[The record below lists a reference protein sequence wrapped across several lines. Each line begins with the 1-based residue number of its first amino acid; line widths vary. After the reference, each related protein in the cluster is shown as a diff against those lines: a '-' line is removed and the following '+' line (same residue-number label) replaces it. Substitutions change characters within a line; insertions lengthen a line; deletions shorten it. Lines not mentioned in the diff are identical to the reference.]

1 VNNIEQY
8 LPFILSLLLD
18 LVSVFL
24 LAYVFYYRRHHN
36 RDMLVAIAMINV
48 TLFSLAGALASFTLS
63 LGVGFALF
71 AVISIIRLRSDE
83 AGWIEMTYLLV
94 SLSTGLILGLPG
106 FSLFQQAIY
115 ASVLVAAMFAL
126 DHPRLLGNSKVR
138 KINITLDGTNLGDD
152 LKARVETMLGRSV
165 DEVTIKSVTATPPAT
180 KVEIRF
186 KEALQPTQNANS

>member
-1 VNNIEQY
+1 VNIFEQY

-18 LVSVFL
+18 AASVTL
-24 LAYVFYYRRHHN
+24 LSYVFYYRRHHN

-94 SLSTGLILGLPG
+94 SLATGLILGLPG
-106 FSLFQQAIY
+106 FSLFQQSIY
-115 ASVLVAAMFAL
+115 ASVMVAAMYVL
-126 DHPRLLGNSKVR
+126 DHPKLLGNSKVR

-165 DEVTIKSVTATPPAT
+165 DAVIIKSVTATPPST

-186 KEALQPTQNANS
+186 QEALEPTQNAKS

>member
-1 VNNIEQY
+1 M
-8 LPFILSLLLD
+8 PFFASLALD
-18 LVSVFL
+18 LLSVIL
-24 LAYVFYYRRHHN
+24 LSYVFYYRRHHN
-36 RDMLVAIAMINV
+36 REMLVAISIINV

-106 FSLFQQAIY
+106 FSLVQQAIY

-138 KINITLDGTNLGDD
+138 KINITLDGTDLGSD
-152 LKARVETMLGRSV
+152 LKARVEAMLGRGV

-186 KEALQPTQNANS
+186 KESI

>member
-1 VNNIEQY
+1 MNIFEQY
-8 LPFILSLLLD
+8 LPFILSLTLD

-24 LAYVFYYRRHHN
+24 LAYVFYYRRHHNRDMLVAIAMIN

-94 SLSTGLILGLPG
+94 SLATGLILGLPG
-106 FSLFQQAIY
+106 FSLVQQAIY

-126 DHPRLLGNSKVR
+126 DHPRLLGSSKVR
-138 KINITLDGTNLGDD
+138 KIKT
-152 LKARVETMLGRSV
+152 
-165 DEVTIKSVTATPPAT
+165 
-180 KVEIRF
+180 
-186 KEALQPTQNANS
+186 

>member
-1 VNNIEQY
+1 MNIFEQY

-18 LVSVFL
+18 AASVTL
-24 LAYVFYYRRHHN
+24 LSYVFYYRRHHN

-83 AGWIEMTYLLV
+83 AGWIEMTYRLV
-94 SLSTGLILGLPG
+94 SLATGLILGLPG
-106 FSLFQQAIY
+106 FSLFQQTIY
-115 ASVLVAAMFAL
+115 ASVLVAAMYVL
-126 DHPRLLGNSKVR
+126 DHPKLLGNTKIR
-138 KINITLDGTNLGDD
+138 KINITLEGTNLSDD

-165 DEVTIKSVTATPPAT
+165 DAVTIKSVTANPPAT

-186 KEALQPTQNANS
+186 KESI

>member
-1 VNNIEQY
+1 VNIFEQY

-18 LVSVFL
+18 AASVTL
-24 LAYVFYYRRHHN
+24 LSYVFYYRRHHN

-94 SLSTGLILGLPG
+94 SLATGLILGLPG
-106 FSLFQQAIY
+106 FSLFQQTIY
-115 ASVLVAAMFAL
+115 ASVMVAAMYVL
-126 DHPRLLGNSKVR
+126 DHPKLLGNSKVR

-165 DEVTIKSVTATPPAT
+165 DAVIIKSVTATPPST

-186 KEALQPTQNANS
+186 QEALEPTQNAKS

>member
-1 VNNIEQY
+1 VNIIEQY
-8 LPFILSLLLD
+8 LPFFISLTLD

-83 AGWIEMTYLLV
+83 AGWVEMTYLLV

-106 FSLFQQAIY
+106 FSLVQQATY
-115 ASVLVAAMFAL
+115 AAVLVVAMYAL
-126 DHPRLLGNSKVR
+126 DHPKLLGSSKIR
-138 KINITLDGTNLGDD
+138 KINITLDGTDLGAD
-152 LKARVETMLGRSV
+152 LKTRVEEMLGRGV
-165 DEVTIKSVTATPPAT
+165 DEVTVKSVTSVPPST

-186 KEALQPTQNANS
+186 RESI